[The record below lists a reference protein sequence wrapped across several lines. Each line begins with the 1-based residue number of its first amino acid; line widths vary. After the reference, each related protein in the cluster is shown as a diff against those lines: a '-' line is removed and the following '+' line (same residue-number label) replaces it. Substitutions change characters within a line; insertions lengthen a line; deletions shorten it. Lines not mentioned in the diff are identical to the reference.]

1 MITDFQFNVAMGLT
15 SCGRHLFDFA
25 FHEFT
30 SAYIRHAEQFLAADE
45 TVGRFNG
52 TSHGWA

>member
-30 SAYIRHAEQFLAADE
+30 SAYIRHAEQLLTADE